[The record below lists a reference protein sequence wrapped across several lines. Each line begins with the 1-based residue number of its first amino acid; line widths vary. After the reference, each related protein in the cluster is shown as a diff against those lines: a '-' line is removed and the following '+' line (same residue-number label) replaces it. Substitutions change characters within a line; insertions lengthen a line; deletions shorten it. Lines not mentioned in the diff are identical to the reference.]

1 MILAQYIGAIVVG
14 YLVGSIPFGVLV
26 SRISSR
32 VDVRDYGS
40 GKTGA
45 TNVLRTSGRK
55 AALLVVLLDIIKGSL
70 AVVFAGLI
78 VGGSDLVLGD
88 LTLGEVVAHSGAALA
103 AVAGHIWPVF
113 LKFRGGRGVAT
124 FFGGL
129 AALSLLA
136 AVIGA
141 VILLA
146 AMALT
151 RFASVGSMAGAAGAC
166 AFLLSLTILNGT
178 PVEYLAYSLAGM
190 LLIIAMH
197 RDNIGRLVA
206 GTERKIGEKVALSPR
221 QSQTSQK
228 P

>member
-1 MILAQYIGAIVVG
+1 MIVAQLIAAIVVG
-14 YLVGSIPFGVLV
+14 YLLGSIPFGVLV
-26 SRISSR
+26 GRISSR

-55 AALLVVLLDIIKGSL
+55 AALLVVLLDILKGAL
-70 AVVFAGLI
+70 AVVLARLI
-78 VGGSDLVLGD
+78 VGGNLVISDPNQ
-88 LTLGEVVAHSGAALA
+88 EAIVAQSGAALA

-136 AVIGA
+136 AVIGGI
-141 VILLA
+141 ILFA

-151 RFASVGSMAGAAGAC
+151 RFASVGSMVGAAGTC
-166 AFLLSLTILNGT
+166 AVLLPLTLLDGS
-178 PVEYLAYSLAGM
+178 PVEYLTYSLAGAV
-190 LLIIAMH
+190 LVIAMH
-197 RDNIGRLVA
+197 RDNIGRLLA
-206 GTERKIGEKVALSPR
+206 GTERRIGQKVTLDNHSAKDGDS
-221 QSQTSQK
+221 
-228 P
+228 

>member
-1 MILAQYIGAIVVG
+1 MILAQYIGAIIVG

-55 AALLVVLLDIIKGSL
+55 AALLVLLLDVLKGSL
-70 AVVFAGLI
+70 AVFFAWLI
-78 VGGSDLVLGD
+78 VGGSDLVVGN
-88 LTLGEVVAHSGAALA
+88 LTLREVVAHSGAALA
-103 AVAGHIWPVF
+103 AVVGHIWPVF

-129 AALSLLA
+129 AGLSLLA
-136 AVIGA
+136 ALIGT
-141 VILLA
+141 VILFA

-151 RFASVGSMAGAAGAC
+151 RFASVGSIAGAAGTIAV
-166 AFLLSLTILNGT
+166 LLPLTLLKDE
-178 PVEYLAYSLAGM
+178 PVVYLAYSLAGT

-197 RDNIGRLVA
+197 RDNIGRLLA
-206 GTERKIGEKVALSPR
+206 GTERRIGQKVTLGNHQA
-221 QSQTSQK
+221 K
-228 P
+228 DGDN